1 MIMKESSERCNTADL
16 EDGKRGHKLRNA
28 GGL

>member
-1 MIMKESSERCNTADL
+1 MKESSERCNTADL